1 VTTGTIEEH
10 EHELEQQ
17 LRSATAALREAVLRL
32 LRAGEVDP
40 RLIVLAAARVTG
52 ELGAAAALAGGED
65 VEGLVNELAEVVRQ
79 AGRGQHAALRAETLP
94 VAGNA

>member
-1 VTTGTIEEH
+1 MGEAAEEQD
-10 EHELEQQ
+10 LERQ
-17 LRSATAALREAVLRL
+17 LRAATAALRKAVLRL

-65 VEGLVNELAEVVRQ
+65 VETRLRELAEVVRQ
-79 AGRGQHAALRAETLP
+79 AGREQHAALRAETLP
-94 VAGNA
+94 VARNA